1 MKVISHFKDDGE
13 ELTKTINSQPC
24 ILTVSLKL

>member
-13 ELTKTINSQPC
+13 ELTKTIEE
-24 ILTVSLKL
+24 LLKNIMQKNV

>member
-13 ELTKTINSQPC
+13 ELTKTIEE
-24 ILTVSLKL
+24 LLKNIMQRNV